1 MKTVIDAVNE
11 FFAKYSMDT
20 QGNDERLIIERI
32 SLSKGYPQESVGDLF
47 YGYAGFNEDMFSQV
61 CNENEFNDLVSQME
75 TNFGLSV
82 TYADWLT
89 TRNEYG
95 QPHGVKS
102 NFISSAVSHMK
113 SDKELEVMDKIGD
126 ACCSVCNCEFK
137 CKISEMESMACPR
150 CGDIPEPSKPK
161 PVFTQEMCD
170 NGESPSVGME
180 FLMKHKDADES
191 WAQPDFHPAKMKAIG
206 DELFII
212 ESLSECNRLKESVGT
227 IDDYLFKPL
236 TPPIE
241 LIDGKA
247 YQFDYDG
254 DTFQGIYSER
264 GDDFHSNKF
273 VSSAP
278 ICTNIQPLTVGV
290 K

>member
-1 MKTVIDAVNE
+1 MSKNIIDAVNE
-11 FFAKYSMDT
+11 FKGEWPECGFFAYR
-20 QGNDERLIIERI
+20 GNEPCIVMAKATAKFDGDSYEKGVMYVGG
-32 SLSKGYPQESVGDLF
+32 SKCDSNHFVVMCVEQ
-47 YGYAGFNEDMFSQV
+47 
-61 CNENEFNDLVSQME
+61 EFNDLVSQME
-75 TNFGLSV
+75 TNFGKV
-82 TYADWLT
+82 THGEHYDYVHDDKVLLT
-89 TRNEYG
+89 
-95 QPHGVKS
+95 
-102 NFISSAVSHMK
+102 K
-113 SDKELEVMDKIGD
+113 SDKELEVMDILSPKEESRIEELENALNEITRETEYE
-126 ACCSVCNCEFK
+126 ACYD
-137 CKISEMESMACPR
+137 IACHQLDLSTTKPQ
-150 CGDIPEPSKPK
+150 PK

-170 NGESPSVGME
+170 NGELPSVGME

-278 ICTNIQPLTVGV
+278 ICTNIEPLTVGV